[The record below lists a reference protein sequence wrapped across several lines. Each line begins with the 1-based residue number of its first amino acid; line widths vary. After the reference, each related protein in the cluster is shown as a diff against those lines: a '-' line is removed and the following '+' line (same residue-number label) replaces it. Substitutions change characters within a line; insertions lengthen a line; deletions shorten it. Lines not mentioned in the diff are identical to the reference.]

1 MAGILQSLEIARKA
15 LWASQTG
22 LDITSNNIANV
33 NTPGYSRQRVELTPS
48 TPVNLGFGPI
58 GTGVLAKRITRA
70 RFSLVDQSIRDAY
83 SEHGFGKAQETIL
96 MQLDGIF
103 NEPGENGLAYLITD
117 FFNEWSNVAANPE
130 DASARQMLLQ
140 KSMKMA
146 SAFRDTTNKI
156 YTMKKNI
163 ETQVDGDLSELNGIL
178 KEIVSLNRKIVNAE
192 VGGAQANNLRDERDL
207 LLDKLSA
214 FGKVHAVEDSRGS
227 MNVSLEGVT
236 LVSGTD
242 YQQLEYKVETDG
254 TGRKRLHYKLKS
266 TGETF
271 NAKKGKLGSYT
282 YQFNELLPS
291 QQEKLD
297 QMAKTIIEQVNKIH
311 SKSYGLPQGNPP
323 VASTGLNF
331 FGGGSAGTIQVNPNI
346 AEDVSKIALSVS
358 GEPGD
363 AEAALAIANIVN
375 QKLFGNHTQTISEF
389 YQSMVSELGFK
400 IDEAQSTVH
409 HQELLISQLESQRD
423 SISGVNL
430 DEEMIN
436 LTRFQRAFEAA
447 SKVVK
452 TVDEMMQTIINMK

>member
-1 MAGILQSLEIARKA
+1 
-15 LWASQTG
+15 
-22 LDITSNNIANV
+22 
-33 NTPGYSRQRVELTPS
+33 
-48 TPVNLGFGPI
+48 
-58 GTGVLAKRITRA
+58 
-70 RFSLVDQSIRDAY
+70 
-83 SEHGFGKAQETIL
+83 
-96 MQLDGIF
+96 
-103 NEPGENGLAYLITD
+103 
-117 FFNEWSNVAANPE
+117 
-130 DASARQMLLQ
+130 
-140 KSMKMA
+140 
-146 SAFRDTTNKI
+146 
-156 YTMKKNI
+156 
-163 ETQVDGDLSELNGIL
+163 
-178 KEIVSLNRKIVNAE
+178 
-192 VGGAQANNLRDERDL
+192 
-207 LLDKLSA
+207 
-214 FGKVHAVEDSRGS
+214 
-227 MNVSLEGVT
+227 
-236 LVSGTD
+236 
-242 YQQLEYKVETDG
+242 
-254 TGRKRLHYKLKS
+254 LKS